1 MFSSHAK
8 EQPLEYRKRLMADTR
23 RVKAHSPT
31 PGWMDRQRHN
41 VRSQTLAR
49 AADIVGGPESLRR
62 RLNISALLLAV
73 WISGAEPLPTDVF
86 LKAVDIVEQE
96 MVESLKNGRTAKK

>member
-1 MFSSHAK
+1 
-8 EQPLEYRKRLMADTR
+8 
-23 RVKAHSPT
+23 
-31 PGWMDRQRHN
+31 

-49 AADIVGGPESLRR
+49 ALDIAGGPEPLRR

-96 MVESLKNGRTAKK
+96 MIESLKNRGTATRN

>member
-1 MFSSHAK
+1 M
-8 EQPLEYRKRLMADTR
+8 
-23 RVKAHSPT
+23 
-31 PGWMDRQRHN
+31 
-41 VRSQTLAR
+41 RSQTLAR

-86 LKAVDIVEQE
+86 LKAVDIVEE
-96 MVESLKNGRTAKK
+96 EVFESLKNRETATK